1 MKTEAN
7 PCERDDDFLP
17 VFIEFIQSLAT
28 PQRGK
33 LLEKLRP
40 LKANPPA
47 LVGAI
52 EEFVWTLDLNEGQK
66 SRLEAIREKPDG

>member
-1 MKTEAN
+1 MTATN
-7 PCERDDDFLP
+7 PSERDDDFLP
-17 VFIEFIQSLAT
+17 VFIEFIQSLT
-28 PQRGK
+28 EPQRAK
-33 LLEKLRP
+33 LLEKLQP

-66 SRLEAIREKPDG
+66 RRLAAIREKPDG